1 MVQGSVDIPPEA
13 LKPRRFNPVMVV
25 LGLVIVAVG
34 GGLLWYG
41 IRQSESKM
49 SVEQR
54 MEEQKNIFLLPA
66 KDQIPRWAKWAADK
80 TADVDLRCEALAQLG
95 MLNAPEGLAL
105 AVAGLKE
112 PNHKLRGTCAQV
124 LAHYG
129 KAKAGD
135 DARAALLAALKEADD
150 SDRPQILWALVE
162 LGEKSVFDQAM
173 EAYKADKITHVQ
185 RLAGGNAFNPEKI
198 TGLVTLD
205 EIAKRATDEHGA
217 VRQLVA
223 NLLSQNADPKWTD
236 TLIKLV
242 QDSDIAVAGAA
253 APGLGKIADDRARGP
268 LIEALKKANDDNRIK
283 FLEALRDG
291 IGGEGLVL
299 ALDTVATEPESKN
312 WFQTKQ
318 LFDMMHILADPR
330 VGDALVKWVETKKP
344 AKHWETE
351 AGIALAEV
359 GDIRGA
365 KYLGA
370 RMGVD
375 NKDIYSRE
383 KFWEADRGGHMLDND
398 LARIVGA
405 RMLADLGAIHPDK
418 AAQLKEWAEQ
428 PVIKWLTTPE
438 NIAPRHA
445 NGLRFLAVVRSEEIL
460 PRLRKWSFPD
470 ADFPAEGAQPP
481 MPRAFEVA
489 QSALRYIGW
498 MKDDG
503 SYQELLDQFD
513 SKKDKKMDITYEG
526 LEGAG
531 LAMLGMALRAVAYGA
546 ANGLAQWGPK
556 DDSKAEEKLQEFIED
571 KLWNEEARFQ
581 ACAALAWVA
590 KDETLL
596 KVVEK
601 IGKFAASAEPKEQLI
616 GACYAD
622 TLSRRPIPTAVAM
635 MVDLMRPELEV
646 NVRYTLARAIGVT
659 GLADAPDAEKK
670 LFDMLQNPELRNPAA
685 LALVMGGSADT
696 AARTIASFADKDL
709 TLALNDLKDHYFLAY
724 GYWSD
729 QDLDRGNIYR
739 WVRNA
744 EAIVRVKIGD
754 APQEWARQRLQAQFT
769 NLTIDNGPHSE
780 TRVVLRAR
788 LIKAAKEGD
797 TAKKEGAIMTLKF
810 MKEQGALMALRT
822 EQGETGEMARR
833 AFHELMNPSL
843 AAAEALDHL
852 QEKSAKKGD

>member
-1 MVQGSVDIPPEA
+1 MAQGSVDIPPEA
-13 LKPRRFNPVMVV
+13 LRPRRFNPVMVV
-25 LGLVIVAVG
+25 LALVVVGVG

-41 IRQSESKM
+41 LRQQAQKM
-49 SVEQR
+49 TVEQR
-54 MEEQKNIFLLPA
+54 MEEQKNIFLLPG
-66 KDQIPRWAKWAADK
+66 KDQVPRWAKWAADK
-80 TADVDLRCEALAQLG
+80 SADVDLRCEALAQLG
-95 MLNAPEGLAL
+95 MLGAPEGIQLSL
-105 AVAGLKE
+105 AGLKE
-112 PNHKLRGTCAQV
+112 QSHKLRGTCAQV

-129 KAKAGD
+129 KAKVGD
-135 DARAALLAALKEADD
+135 EGRQALLGVLKDADD

-162 LGEKSVFDQAM
+162 LGEKSIFDQAM
-173 EAYKADKITHVQ
+173 EAYKADQITHVQ

-205 EIAKRATDEHGA
+205 ELAKRATDEHGA

-223 NLLSQNADPKWTD
+223 TILAANAEPKWID
-236 TLIKLV
+236 VLIKLV
-242 QDSDIAVAGAA
+242 QDPDVAVAGAA

-299 ALDTVATEPESKN
+299 ALDTVQTDPESKN
-312 WFQTKQ
+312 WFQLKQ

-330 VGDALVKWVETKKP
+330 VGDAMVAWVEKNKP
-344 AKHWETE
+344 FKHWETE
-351 AGIALAEV
+351 AGILLAEV
-359 GDIRGA
+359 GDVRGA
-365 KYLGA
+365 KYIGA

-383 KFWEADRGGHMLDND
+383 KFWQADKGGHMLDND

-405 RMLADLGAIHPDK
+405 RMLSDLATLHPDK
-418 AAQLKEWAEQ
+418 QAELKQWAEE
-428 PVIKWLTTPE
+428 PVTKWLTVPD

-445 NGLRFLAVVRSEEIL
+445 NGLRFLAVVHSEALL
-460 PRLRKWSFPD
+460 PKLRKWSFPD
-470 ADFPAEGAQPP
+470 ADLPAEGAQPP

-498 MKDDG
+498 MKDEE
-503 SYQELLDQFD
+503 SYSKLLDQFGR
-513 SKKDKKMDITYEG
+513 KKDKKMDITYEG

-556 DDSKAEEKLQEFIED
+556 DDSQAEDKLQEFIED

-601 IGKFAASAEPKEQLI
+601 IGKFAASSDAKEQLI

-659 GLADAPDAEKK
+659 GLGDAPDAEKK
-670 LFDMLQNPELRNPAA
+670 LFDMLQNAELRNPAA

-709 TLALNDLKDHYFLAY
+709 QLALNDLKDHYFLAY

-788 LIKAAKEGD
+788 LIKAAKD
-797 TAKKEGAIMTLKF
+797 PDAAKREGAIMTLKF
-810 MKEQGALMALRT
+810 MKEQGALMSLRT
-822 EQGETGEMARR
+822 EQGETGELARR

-843 AAAEALDHL
+843 AAAEDVSHL
-852 QEKSAKKGD
+852 QEKSAKKGE